1 MFKKTAVVSALCLL
15 LTLISIT
22 PALSEVYTLEKCV
35 STALEN
41 NYGVIAAKNYYD
53 TAKSSVRSTYADL
66 LPSIGISAT
75 RSQSWSGVPRLDP
88 TTGIITFGTTS
99 YSGGLSISQSYGGL
113 GLYNVANIRRT
124 KADRNSARSSLTG
137 AKNNLVLSVK
147 QEFYNFLKAKMLLDV
162 SMDAVKRG
170 EERLRV
176 VQSKYDLGSASM
188 SDVLKAKV
196 QYGNDRLDQV
206 GKKNN
211 VNLSKAQLAFTMG
224 MDVNSEFEIDADL
237 SERQINIS
245 FNDALTE
252 ALINNPDYQKA
263 GFDLHSSD
271 ARKTMAYS
279 AFLPS
284 LRLSLSHST
293 NVFEMADLTNFEKA
307 DASYYFSASLNFN
320 IFNSLNDMT
329 NLKSAKKEVTTK
341 SENLKN
347 TKNAVA
353 LEVKQAFLNIENT
366 AEARNL
372 ALESVAAAQED
383 LKLVKEKY
391 NLGAATI
398 LEVLDAEVSF
408 KQAQTS
414 HVEVLYDYN
423 FAISRLE
430 KALGR

>member
-1 MFKKTAVVSALCLL
+1 MFRKTAVVFALCLL
-15 LTLISIT
+15 FTLISIN
-22 PALSEVYTLEKCV
+22 PAHSEVYTLEKCV
-35 STALEN
+35 ATALEN

-53 TAKSSVRSTYADL
+53 VARSSVKSTYADL
-66 LPSIGISAT
+66 LPSIGISAS

-99 YSGGLSISQSYGGL
+99 YSGGLSIGQTYGGL
-113 GLYNVANIRRT
+113 GLYNIANIKRS
-124 KADRNSARSSLTG
+124 KAQRNSAQSSLVG

-147 QEFYNFLKAKMLLDV
+147 QEYY
-162 SMDAVKRG
+162 
-170 EERLRV
+170 LRV
-176 VQSKYDLGSASM
+176 VQSRYDLGSASM

-224 MDVNSEFEIDADL
+224 VDVNSDFEIDDKL
-237 SERQINIS
+237 SERQIEIS
-245 FNDALTE
+245 FNE
-252 ALINNPDYQKA
+252 ALSEALVKNPDYQKA
-263 GFDLHSSD
+263 GFDLHSSN
-271 ARKTMAYS
+271 AQKTMAYS

-293 NVFEMADLTNFEKA
+293 NVFEIGDLTNFEKA
-307 DASYYFSASLNFN
+307 DASYFFSASLSFN

-329 NLKSAKKEVTTK
+329 NLKSAKKDVNTK
-341 SENLKN
+341 HENLKN

-353 LEVKQAFLNIENT
+353 LEVKQAFLNLENT

-372 ALESVAAAQED
+372 AEESVAAAQED
-383 LKLVKEKY
+383 LNLVKEKY

-398 LEVLDAEVSF
+398 LEVLDAEVSY

-423 FAISRLE
+423 LAVSQLE